1 MKTLSFDELEH
12 VSGGIT
18 KWEALKALAY
28 QIGIGAAV
36 DGIIEGVKYMMDSE
50 GSLTPVGSSGGYVCS
65 ADGSCISYNS
75 NGFSCTP

>member
-1 MKTLSFDELEH
+1 MKTLSFDELEY

-36 DGIIEGVKYMMDSE
+36 EGVIEGVRYIMDGE
-50 GSLTPVGSSGGYVCS
+50 GALRPSGSTTGYVCA
-65 ADGSCISYNS
+65 ADGSCMSYNS
-75 NGFSCTP
+75 NGYSCTP